1 MKDCSATRCP
11 PANGADDLENVVGAA
26 LGAYGVPLKRSG
38 QWRLAL
44 PKRKGTAR
52 IDNHWLVL
60 ELRLRRRRKLAPFA
74 LLERNAELRGNAKH
88 VMLGDASIR
97 LRVDVPVRGV
107 PIRGPLGIA
116 TPIREAV
123 AALAHAGSVGVG
135 EDRGGGRGGGGGALL
150 PLAPTVCEPS
160 GLASS
165 VAVERADLTRLC
177 GESGWPYEQRSGE
190 SVSVDLEVSGRAFYQ
205 AIVSHQPSDRIRLRV
220 DLVRGGEV
228 AGAEQHKLA
237 VAVLLLSV
245 NGVVRM
251 ARGVIRQMDQRF
263 SAGFEASL
271 SRRPSLAEFVH
282 ALSALSIACD
292 MCGREVE
299 ALMED
304 AELARS
310 FLEIRRLDRLVSG
323 HMPPTP
329 ISRHRAGLTGERT
342 TQATAT

>member
-1 MKDCSATRCP
+1 
-11 PANGADDLENVVGAA
+11 
-26 LGAYGVPLKRSG
+26 
-38 QWRLAL
+38 
-44 PKRKGTAR
+44 
-52 IDNHWLVL
+52 
-60 ELRLRRRRKLAPFA
+60 
-74 LLERNAELRGNAKH
+74 
-88 VMLGDASIR
+88 MLGDASIR

-107 PIRGPLGIA
+107 PIRGPLGIE

-123 AALAHAGSVGVG
+123 AALAHAGGVGVG
-135 EDRGGGRGGGGGALL
+135 EGRGVGALL

-160 GLASS
+160 GVASR
-165 VAVERADLTRLC
+165 VAVERADLARLC
-177 GESGWPYEQRSGE
+177 GESGWPYAQRSGG
-190 SVSVDLEVSGRAFYQ
+190 SVSVDLEVSGHAFYQ

-228 AGAEQHKLA
+228 ASAGQHKLA

-251 ARGVIRQMDQRF
+251 ARGVVRQKEQRF

-271 SRRPSLAEFVH
+271 SSRPSLAEFVH

-292 MCGREVE
+292 TCGREVE

-304 AELARS
+304 AALARS

-323 HMPPTP
+323 RMPPTLN
-329 ISRHRAGLTGERT
+329 SRHRAGLTGERT
-342 TQATAT
+342 T

>member
-1 MKDCSATRCP
+1 MTDRWATRYP
-11 PANGADDLENVVGAA
+11 TANGADDLEKAVGAA

-52 IDNHWLVL
+52 MDEHWLVL
-60 ELRLRRRRKLAPFA
+60 ELRLRRGRKLAPFA
-74 LLERNAELRGNAKH
+74 LLERNAALMGNAKH

-97 LRVDVPVRGV
+97 LRADVPVRGV
-107 PIRGPLGIA
+107 PIRGPCGIA

-123 AALAHAGSVGVG
+123 AALAHAG
-135 EDRGGGRGGGGGALL
+135 GALL
-150 PLAPTVCEPS
+150 PLAPTVYEPS
-160 GLASS
+160 GVARRD
-165 VAVERADLTRLC
+165 AVERADLARLC
-177 GESGWPYEQRSGE
+177 GESGWPYTQRFGGSLG
-190 SVSVDLEVSGRAFYQ
+190 VDLEVSGRAFYQ
-205 AIVSHQPSDRIRLRV
+205 AIVSHQPSDRIRLGV

-245 NGVVRM
+245 NGLVRM
-251 ARGVIRQMDQRF
+251 ARAIIRQTDQRF

-271 SRRPSLAEFVH
+271 SSRPSLAEFVH

-304 AELARS
+304 AALARS
-310 FLEIRRLDRLVSG
+310 FLEIRQLDGLLSG
-323 HMPPTP
+323 RMPPTP
-329 ISRHRAGLTGERT
+329 NARHRVGLTGERT
-342 TQATAT
+342 TLATAT

>member
-1 MKDCSATRCP
+1 MTDRWATRYP
-11 PANGADDLENVVGAA
+11 TANGADDLENVVGAA
-26 LGAYGVPLKRSG
+26 LGAYGVPLERSG

-52 IDNHWLVL
+52 IDDRWLVL
-60 ELRLRRRRKLAPFA
+60 ELPLRRRRKLAPFA
-74 LLERNAELRGNAKH
+74 LLERNAELMGNAKH

-97 LRVDVPVRGV
+97 LRADVPVRGV
-107 PIRGPLGIA
+107 PIRGTLGIA

-123 AALAHAGSVGVG
+123 AALAHAG
-135 EDRGGGRGGGGGALL
+135 GALL

-160 GLASS
+160 GVASRDT
-165 VAVERADLTRLC
+165 VERANLARLC
-177 GESGWPYEQRSGE
+177 GESGRPYAQRSSG
-190 SVSVDLEVSGRAFYQ
+190 SLSVDLEFSGRAFYQ
-205 AIVSHQPSDRIRLRV
+205 AIVSHQPSDRIRLGV

-251 ARGVIRQMDQRF
+251 PRAVIRQTEQRF

-271 SRRPSLAEFVH
+271 SGRPSLAEFVH

-304 AELARS
+304 AALARS
-310 FLEIRRLDRLVSG
+310 FLEIRQLDGLGSG
-323 HMPPTP
+323 RMPPTR
-329 ISRHRAGLTGERT
+329 IRHNRAGLTGEGT
-342 TQATAT
+342 TWATAT

>member
-1 MKDCSATRCP
+1 MKDCTATRCL
-11 PANGADDLENVVGAA
+11 PANGADDLENAVGAA
-26 LGAYGVPLKRSG
+26 LGAYGVPLKGSG

-52 IDNHWLVL
+52 IDDRWLVL
-60 ELRLRRRRKLAPFA
+60 EFPLRRRRKLAPFA
-74 LLERNAELRGNAKH
+74 LIERNTELMGNAKH
-88 VMLGDASIR
+88 VMLDDASIR

-123 AALAHAGSVGVG
+123 AALAHAGGVG
-135 EDRGGGRGGGGGALL
+135 EGRGGGGGGGALL

-160 GLASS
+160 GLASRD
-165 VAVERADLTRLC
+165 AVERADLARLC
-177 GESGWPYEQRSGE
+177 AESGWPYEQRSGE

-329 ISRHRAGLTGERT
+329 NARHRAGLTGERT

>member
-1 MKDCSATRCP
+1 MTDRRATRSP
-11 PANGADDLENVVGAA
+11 PANVADDLENVVAAA
-26 LGAYGVPLKRSG
+26 LGAYGTPLTGSG

-52 IDNHWLVL
+52 IDDRWLVL
-60 ELRLRRRRKLAPFA
+60 ELPLRRPRKLAPFA
-74 LLERNAELRGNAKH
+74 LLERNAELMGNAKH
-88 VMLGDASIR
+88 VMLDDASIR

-123 AALAHAGSVGVG
+123 SALAHA
-135 EDRGGGRGGGGGALL
+135 GGALL

-160 GLASS
+160 GVASRD
-165 VAVERADLTRLC
+165 AVERADLARLC